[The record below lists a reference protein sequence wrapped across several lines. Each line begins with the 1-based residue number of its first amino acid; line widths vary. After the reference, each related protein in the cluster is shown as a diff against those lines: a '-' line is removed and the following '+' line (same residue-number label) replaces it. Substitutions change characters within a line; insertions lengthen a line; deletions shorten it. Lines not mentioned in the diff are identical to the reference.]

1 MMKNESSTKWGRMQ
15 MTDEGKQLYQ
25 DYLYQTL
32 NRQEMPKY
40 KVAPSVRTCY
50 PEINNNNNQTSK

>member
-1 MMKNESSTKWGRMQ
+1 MMRDESSTKWGRLHMS
-15 MTDEGKQLYQ
+15 DKGKQLYQ

-32 NRQEMPKY
+32 NRDEMPKY

-50 PEINNNNNQTSK
+50 PEINSNNNQLSK